1 MGTGQSITLGANVSQ
16 ENMDTEVKPDTLLGD
31 TVTSAPV
38 PMPPTNPS
46 PSSPPT
52 NRPSSM
58 PSKNPTP
65 SQESSAGNPAS
76 TSTYSTLGS
85 FTDLT
90 ASYDQ
95 MQEETGS
102 VEESSVGTMT
112 AKVMTTSTVYTFEDG
127 TSVTET
133 VDANGVKV
141 LTTDSGQS
149 ITLGA
154 NVSQEN
160 MDTEVKPDTLLGD
173 TVTSAPVPM
182 PPTNPSPSSP
192 PTNRP
197 SSMPSKNPT
206 PSQESSAGNPA
217 STSTYSILG
226 SFTDLTASYDQMDM
240 EAVSFTDA
248 EGKAFTDVTASE
260 DGMEM
265 KEDVSFT
272 DAKGKV
278 FTE

>member
-1 MGTGQSITLGANVSQ
+1 MAKGMENLTEEEYDDCMAKGMENMQEETGSVEERSVETMTAKVMTTSTVYTFADGTSVTETVDANGVKVLTTDSGQSITLGANVSQ

-112 AKVMTTSTVYTFEDG
+112 SCGKEGSTR
-127 TSVTET
+127 ET
-133 VDANGVKV
+133 KYRREEEKRENAVNSQRKFDA
-141 LTTDSGQS
+141 
-149 ITLGA
+149 
-154 NVSQEN
+154 
-160 MDTEVKPDTLLGD
+160 
-173 TVTSAPVPM
+173 
-182 PPTNPSPSSP
+182 
-192 PTNRP
+192 RP
-197 SSMPSKNPT
+197 AARRISKIRC
-206 PSQESSAGNPA
+206 ADPA
-217 STSTYSILG
+217 
-226 SFTDLTASYDQMDM
+226 
-240 EAVSFTDA
+240 
-248 EGKAFTDVTASE
+248 
-260 DGMEM
+260 
-265 KEDVSFT
+265 
-272 DAKGKV
+272 
-278 FTE
+278 